1 MLTLTVRHIAYD
13 GPMYE
18 TENILQGPWELI
30 SEDKYTGTREEL
42 ETKMEEIDDHDWG
55 CHFYDFDYNAR
66 EMFIS

>member
-13 GPMYE
+13 GMTYE
-18 TENILQGPWELI
+18 PEDRLQGPWELI

-55 CHFYDFDYNAR
+55 SHFYDFDDNGR